1 MTKATVERSC
11 HKATVGIIGN
21 GFVGNAVYQNVRDKV
36 ETKIYDVDKNRS
48 LNTFDEVLQQEYVF
62 VCVPTPMKVD
72 GSCDLSILEKLFE
85 DISNKD
91 LDFLE
96 ERTFI
101 IKSTVPIGTT
111 KKLVEK
117 YPLLWIVHNPE
128 FLTARNAVSDLAEA
142 DRTVIGGDP
151 LLTGRVAKLY
161 WGYVYWGQEP
171 NIIQCS
177 SDESEAIKYFSN
189 VFLAYK
195 VAYFNKVYDV
205 CEKLG
210 MEYKNVRKGITT
222 DPRIGES
229 HTQVPGIDNDRGFGG
244 TCFPKDLNSLIHQM
258 ESHDINA
265 DMLTEVWLYNE
276 SIRKVIDW
284 VVI

>member
-1 MTKATVERSC
+1 MMDEK
-11 HKATVGIIGN
+11 KLTVGIIGN

-48 LNTFDEVLQQEYVF
+48 LNTFDEVLQQELIF

-91 LDFLE
+91 LDFQE
-96 ERTFI
+96 EHTFI

-111 KKLVEK
+111 KKLKEK

-128 FLTARNAVSDLAEA
+128 FLTARNAIKDLANA

-151 LLTGRVAKLY
+151 LITSRVARLY
-161 WGYVYWGQEP
+161 WGYVYFGEDH

-189 VFLAYK
+189 TFLAYK

-210 MEYKNVRKGITT
+210 MEYKNVCKGITT

-284 VVI
+284 VVT

>member
-1 MTKATVERSC
+1 MKA
-11 HKATVGIIGN
+11 
-21 GFVGNAVYQNVRDKV
+21 
-36 ETKIYDVDKNRS
+36 
-48 LNTFDEVLQQEYVF
+48 
-62 VCVPTPMKVD
+62 D

-91 LDFLE
+91 LDCLE

-142 DRTVIGGDP
+142 DRTVIGGDS

-161 WGYVYWGQEP
+161 WGYVYYGQEP
-171 NIIQCS
+171 NIIQTT

-189 VFLAYK
+189 TFLAYK

-210 MEYKNVRKGITT
+210 MDYKNVRKGITT

-284 VVI
+284 VVT